1 MFGQSIASGIDA
13 DNNGYQGELN
23 NFVYFSFLKEQRFIG
38 DNSIMLLAT
47 LTEAKS
53 VIKMISH
60 LAFWEEGKKRGKAEA
75 KQAVF
80 MVI

>member
-1 MFGQSIASGIDA
+1 
-13 DNNGYQGELN
+13 
-23 NFVYFSFLKEQRFIG
+23 
-38 DNSIMLLAT
+38 MLLAT

-53 VIKMISH
+53 VIKMMSH
-60 LAFWEEGKKRGKAEA
+60 LAFWEEGKRGKAEA